1 LHHKIFQPAVV
12 TDWEAK
18 FKKAVTDL
26 AAQADEIKTL
36 KVRLH
41 YAEPRA
47 QKWDDS
53 LARSRARRNARSAG

>member
-1 LHHKIFQPAVV
+1 MFVLKKTYDAL
-12 TDWEAK
+12 DAK